1 MVLIL
6 EERVLRKALKIAT
19 REVAC
24 STREGSIAWSGVA
37 MEAAAEPGMVPV
49 QGE

>member
-6 EERVLRKALKIAT
+6 EERVLSSALKVAT

-24 STREGSIAWSGVA
+24 STREGPIAWSGVA
-37 MEAAAEPGMVPV
+37 TEAAIEPGMVPV